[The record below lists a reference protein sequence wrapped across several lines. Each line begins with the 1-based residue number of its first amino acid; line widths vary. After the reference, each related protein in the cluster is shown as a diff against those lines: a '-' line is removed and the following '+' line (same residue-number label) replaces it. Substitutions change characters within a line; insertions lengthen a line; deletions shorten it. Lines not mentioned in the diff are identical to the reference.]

1 MKVLF
6 QQQSLRVICR
16 GCAEPAPNWLQS
28 KALRG
33 ENKKPP
39 RPDAPA
45 FPAGPSC
52 SLRTPRSRRARVSP
66 PWRECR
72 AAHSDSLDRPLAPP
86 PGAGSRFP
94 GQQHPLLPA
103 RGPHSARQVETPLQ
117 DRTQP
122 SSALDRSAI
131 LTPPPGASGHSE
143 RPAERAGTA
152 SADDRAELPKAEV
165 TLDPPWINVLQEDQ
179 VTLHCQGPR
188 GQGDSDTHWLHNGS
202 SVAAEG
208 QHNLSFRAT
217 SEASGDYS
225 CRTDHSRLSD
235 PVRLAVVS
243 DWLLV
248 QTPAL
253 EFWEGDPIVLR
264 CHSWRN
270 KPLVKITFFQDGV
283 AKGFSPGNR
292 NFSIPRANTSHGGQY
307 HCRGFIGRAVH
318 SSGPVAI
325 SVRGRHPDTSGLG
338 SLPKVHLILCLA
350 TALLLAADTGLYLS
364 VHRDLRGRGPAGAGT
379 LGTHDHA

>member
-1 MKVLF
+1 M
-6 QQQSLRVICR
+6 
-16 GCAEPAPNWLQS
+16 AERS
-28 KALRG
+28 KALR
-33 ENKKPP
+33 
-39 RPDAPA
+39 
-45 FPAGPSC
+45 S
-52 SLRTPRSRRARVSP
+52 
-66 PWRECR
+66 
-72 AAHSDSLDRPLAPP
+72 
-86 PGAGSRFP
+86 
-94 GQQHPLLPA
+94 
-103 RGPHSARQVETPLQ
+103 
-117 DRTQP
+117 
-122 SSALDRSAI
+122 
-131 LTPPPGASGHSE
+131 
-143 RPAERAGTA
+143 
-152 SADDRAELPKAEV
+152 ELPKAEV

-283 AKGFSPGNR
+283 AKSFSPGNR
-292 NFSIPRANTSHGGQY
+292 NFSIPRANASHGGQY

-318 SSGPVAI
+318 SSQPVAI
-325 SVRGRHPDTSGLG
+325 SVREPPSSQG
-338 SLPKVHLILCLA
+338 SPAMTIVAVLA
-350 TALLLAADTGLYLS
+350 TLTALAVAVGAAAWWYLRRKQTPGS
-364 VHRDLRGRGPAGAGT
+364 PGGRAPSANLQPGGPLSSLFASPDAGPAGEGAPRKEAENTITYSLLSHPEGPEENYQN
-379 LGTHDHA
+379 HI